1 MKTILNL
8 VLASAAC
15 LPLCA
20 AKPRIPFTHHGVKDM
35 VEIVASDGT
44 VMTNQNGVAV
54 MTRKNPGRHLFFRA
68 MVKLK
73 PKFTS
78 DFAPADMLVVRLKTE
93 KDTKIRV
100 RWRKTDKTFIDAPVE
115 LAIKGA
121 ADFQDV
127 YVPLPKEKNKNY
139 QLLFLEFFPEP
150 DKIAFERLAI
160 SDARKVTVELCGNP
174 AKVQQEL
181 HVSGVTASPSA
192 DVTVT
197 VCNSAGKT
205 FSKTVRSQ
213 NGRYEL
219 KWKRPPINIY
229 RWNSVSASVNGGKS
243 VADRS
248 IDYPVFGYYA
258 KDDHVWLRVKGRD
271 IVTSELAQ
279 GGEQR
284 FIPVGVGYARDVII
298 PAQDEELMK
307 FCRARGLNTI
317 RLAFY
322 TRFFNNRDSEPLNID
337 EHIRDFILPV
347 VRAAKRHNMYVI
359 LDDHGYFTAKIDEAK
374 ARQQQKVPRWSEEGF
389 NEWIARWRKVAEF
402 FKNEPNVL
410 GYELL
415 NEPHDISPEMTAKWY
430 TRCLKAIREVD
441 QRHIVL
447 MGTCDWSHARALERT
462 WGKTAKTVDAPYNN
476 VVFSFHDYPED
487 NHPWDV
493 QRSITAFMNKY
504 NVPVMC
510 TEFGATH
517 WNKSETVCRM
527 FQSGMFAVF
536 AKENVGWMIWAIG
549 RLKDSPRSPYNEV
562 DKVNVKPPRYDSVAY
577 SDQWIPTAKVMGSPF
592 PKEKKNK

>member
-1 MKTILNL
+1 MFSL
-8 VLASAAC
+8 VLVSAAF

-20 AKPRIPFTHHGVKDM
+20 AKTRIPFSHHGVKDM
-35 VEIVASDGT
+35 VEIVSSDGT
-44 VMTNQNGVAV
+44 VMENQKGLAV
-54 MTRKNPGRHLFFRA
+54 QTRKSPGRHLFFRA

-73 PKFTS
+73 SSFKS
-78 DFAPADMLVVRLKTE
+78 NFAPDELLVVRLKTE
-93 KDTKIRV
+93 KNTKIRV
-100 RWRKTDKTFIDAPVE
+100 RWRKDDKTFIDAPVE
-115 LAIKGA
+115 LAIRGQK
-121 ADFQDV
+121 DFQDIH
-127 YVPLPKEKNKNY
+127 VPLPKEKDKNY
-139 QLLFLEFFPEP
+139 KLLFLEFSPEP
-150 DKIAFERLAI
+150 DNIVFESLAI
-160 SDARKVTVELCGNP
+160 ASPRRVTVELCGNP

-181 HVSGVTASPSA
+181 YVSGVTAKNSE

-197 VCNSAGKT
+197 IRNAAGKT
-205 FSKTVRSQ
+205 FSKKVRSQ

-229 RWNSVSASVNGGKS
+229 CWNTVTAGVGEGRET
-243 VADRS
+243 ADRS

-258 KDDHVWLRVKGRD
+258 DDSHVWLKVSGRN
-271 IVTSELAQ
+271 IVTSEKAQ
-279 GGEQR
+279 GGVQP

-298 PAQDEELMK
+298 PAQDDELMK

-347 VRAAKRHNMYVI
+347 VLAAKRNNMYVI

-374 ARQQQKVPRWSEEGF
+374 ARQQQKVPRWSESGF

-402 FKNEPNVL
+402 FKDEPNVL

-415 NEPHDISPEMTAKWY
+415 NEPHDISPEMTAQWY

-441 QRHIVL
+441 KRHIVL
-447 MGTCDWSHARALERT
+447 MGTCDWSHARALEKT
-462 WGKTAKTVDAPYNN
+462 WGKSAQTVDAPYNN

-493 QRSITAFMNKY
+493 QRSITAFMKKH
-504 NVPVMC
+504 NVPVLC

-527 FQSGMFAVF
+527 FQSGMFALF

-549 RLKDSPRSPYNEV
+549 RLEDSPRAPYNEV
-562 DKVNVKPPRYDSVAY
+562 DKVNVKPPKYDSVAY
-577 SDQWIPTAKVMGSPF
+577 SDQWIPTARIMGTPF
-592 PKEKKNK
+592 PKVQKH